1 MTRIEEIEKASKEY
15 RESREKCGVK
25 DPILLDEVDEAHFT
39 GAMWADANPIHNEDV
54 DLEKESMNYLLNEH
68 KSPLTKVMHGV
79 DLWTEM
85 QYHKDIQDAFKAG
98 YNKAMEEY
106 VKGIPLQS
114 WQTPCADP
122 NYPCENPQMD
132 CINCPRFGHPQGTIT
147 MTNMEE

>member
-1 MTRIEEIEKASKEY
+1 MKLIDKNKLLEELKKLKQNLSASPIVVIEDIESLV
-15 RESREKCGVK
+15 ESLEVK
-25 DPILLDEVDEAHFT
+25 
-39 GAMWADANPIHNEDV
+39 DV
-54 DLEKESMNYLLNEH
+54 DLDKESMNYLLNEH

-79 DLWTEM
+79 DLGTEM